1 MKQVLQI
8 QAQLVTYAPPFLDPN
23 FAAVKLIGICAVH
36 CKLRQAALIFSQLAD
51 PNVFAWNAIL
61 KAHSYNHNWSYTLH
75 YFNCQLSSPTA
86 PAPDEYT
93 FTSVLKACA
102 GLMAVLD
109 GCKVHA
115 VVVKTSFNFNIFVQ
129 NSLIDM
135 YFKFGNSDI
144 AQLLFDEMLVRD
156 VVSWNTLVSGYSLCG
171 NVELARWVFDKMP
184 VKNLVSWS
192 AMMAAYARSGDLEA
206 ARQLFDVMPERN
218 VVSWNAMI
226 AGYAQNEKYSNAIN
240 LFNEMQKTGNVRPN
254 DVTLISVLSACA
266 HLGAFDLGKWIDRF
280 ISRSGM
286 ELSLF
291 LGNALVDMYAKCG
304 FIVEARRIFD
314 KMQERD
320 VISWSIIISGLAMH
334 GHAEEAFEYFF
345 EMLDCGVMPNEVTF
359 MGLLSACT
367 HSGLVDKGL
376 KYFNMMDH
384 IYGITP
390 KIEHYGCV
398 VDLLSRSGRLVEAED
413 LINSMPIEANVIV
426 WGALLGGCRIYG
438 DIERGE
444 RVVQRILELDS
455 EHSGSYVYLA
465 NVYASVGRLDDAAKC
480 RLNMRE
486 NKVMKTPGCS
496 WIEVHNAVHEFFMG
510 DRSHPQS
517 DIIYATISDLMLRMK
532 LAGYKPKTDL
542 IVHSIDEE
550 EKENALSTH
559 SEKLAMAFGLISTS
573 KGTTIRVVK
582 NLRVCNDCHEAT
594 KFISRIVEREIIV
607 RDRSR
612 FHHFKDGKCSCND
625 YW

>member
-8 QAQLVTYAPPFLDPN
+8 QAQLITYAPPFLDPN
-23 FAAVKLIGICAVH
+23 FVAVKLIGVCAVQ

-61 KAHSYNHNWSYTLH
+61 KAYAQNHNWDHTLR
-75 YFNCQLSSPTA
+75 YFNYQLSSPNV
-86 PAPDEYT
+86 APDEYT

-102 GLMAVLD
+102 GLAAVLD

-115 VVVKTSFNFNIFVQ
+115 VVIKTALNSNIFVQ
-129 NSLIDM
+129 NSLIGM
-135 YFKFGNSDI
+135 YFKFGNLDI
-144 AQLLFDEMLVRD
+144 AQLLFDEMLIRD

-184 VKNLVSWS
+184 IKNLVSWS
-192 AMMAAYARSGDLEA
+192 AMIAGYTRLGNLEG

-240 LFNEMQKTGNVRPN
+240 LFHEMQKTGSVRPN

-266 HLGAFDLGKWIDRF
+266 HLGAFDLGKWIDHF
-280 ISRSGM
+280 ISRTGM

-304 FIVEARRIFD
+304 FIAEARRIFD

-334 GHAEEAFEYFF
+334 GHAEEAFDYFF
-345 EMLDCGVMPNEVTF
+345 EMLECGVKPNEVTF

-367 HSGLVDKGL
+367 HAGLVDKGL

-384 IYGITP
+384 KYGITP

-398 VDLLSRSGRLVEAED
+398 VDLLSRAGRLVEAED

-426 WGALLGGCRIYG
+426 WGALLGGCRIYK
-438 DIERGE
+438 DIELGE

-486 NKVMKTPGCS
+486 NKVIKTPGCS
-496 WIEVHNAVHEFFMG
+496 WIEVHNTVHEFFMG
-510 DRSHPQS
+510 DRSHPLA
-517 DIIYATISDLMLRMK
+517 DKIYATISELVFRMK

-542 IVHSIDEE
+542 VVHSVDEE
-550 EKENALSTH
+550 EKEDALSTH
-559 SEKLAMAFGLISTS
+559 SEKLAIAFGLISTS

-582 NLRVCNDCHEAT
+582 NLRICNDCHEAT